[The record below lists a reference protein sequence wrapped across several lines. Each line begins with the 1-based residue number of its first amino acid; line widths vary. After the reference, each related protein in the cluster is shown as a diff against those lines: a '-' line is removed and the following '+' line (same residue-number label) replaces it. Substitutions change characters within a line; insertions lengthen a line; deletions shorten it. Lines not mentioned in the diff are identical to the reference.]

1 MSDIQT
7 ETVVQAGRPVIQTLT
22 GKVVSDKMD
31 KTVTVLVERRV
42 THPLY
47 AKVVKRSKKYH
58 AHDENNE
65 FKEGDFVE
73 FVFSSCASI
82 FFQRRTTFIQPQLP
96 RTTRKT
102 NSRKATSL
110 KSNRLAMRLEPRPGS
125 FRAHPDRAR
134 TV

>member
-7 ETVVQAGRPVIQTLT
+7 ETAAVAAVPAAPLSAPASHPLIQTLT
-22 GKVVSDKMD
+22 GKVVSDKMH

-58 AHDENNE
+58 AHDEQNAC
-65 FKEGDFVE
+65 KEGDIVE
-73 FVFSSCASI
+73 IKS
-82 FFQRRTTFIQPQLP
+82 
-96 RTTRKT
+96 TRPVSKT
-102 NSRKATSL
+102 KAWVVSRMIEK
-110 KSNRLAMRLEPRPGS
+110 
-125 FRAHPDRAR
+125 AR

>member
-7 ETVVQAGRPVIQTLT
+7 AETQSAPQRLIQTLT
-22 GKVVSDKMD
+22 GKVVSSKMD

-65 FKEGDFVE
+65 YKDGDIVE
-73 FVFSSCASI
+73 IKS
-82 FFQRRTTFIQPQLP
+82 
-96 RTTRKT
+96 TRPVSKT
-102 NSRKATSL
+102 KAWVVSKL
-110 KSNRLAMRLEPRPGS
+110 IEK
-125 FRAHPDRAR
+125 AR
-134 TV
+134 ML